1 MNISTNYFITFRMN
15 TITLMFTFTLSSLIY
30 IFNILTIMLFSIRIQ
45 RDNNELQDL

>member
-15 TITLMFTFTLSSLIY
+15 TITLMFITLSIFIY